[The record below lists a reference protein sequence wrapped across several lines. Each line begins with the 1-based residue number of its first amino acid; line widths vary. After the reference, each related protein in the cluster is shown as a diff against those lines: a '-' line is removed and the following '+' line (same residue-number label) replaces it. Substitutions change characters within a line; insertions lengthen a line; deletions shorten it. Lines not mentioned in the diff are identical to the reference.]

1 MLFLIYCHKCAV
13 TPMGAGIKHEIN
25 ACATDPSELKA
36 QPTALNAQPQTVFS
50 TPVSLWSPKKLFK
63 EKYFIVTGN
72 CATLLRIVPPY
83 PKLLSNDSVKL
94 YHTLSGA
101 VCTGPSLFLV
111 SARKHFNSCTCL

>member
-1 MLFLIYCHKCAV
+1 
-13 TPMGAGIKHEIN
+13 MGAGIKHEIN

-36 QPTALNAQPQTVFS
+36 QPTALNAQLQTVFS
-50 TPVSLWSPKKLFK
+50 TPVSLRSRKKLFK
-63 EKYFIVTGN
+63 EKYLTVTGN

-101 VCTGPSLFLV
+101 VCTGLFMDYAPSLFLV
-111 SARKHFNSCTCL
+111 SARKRFNSCTCL